1 VIAPGYALTP
11 LIRETMSKDKII
23 ETKKMK
29 MPIHRYAEIKE
40 ISGSI
45 AFLHSDAASYV
56 VGANLVA
63 DRGYTII

>member
-1 VIAPGYALTP
+1 
-11 LIRETMSKDKII
+11 MSKDKII
-23 ETKKMK
+23 ETEKMK
-29 MPIHRYAEIKE
+29 MPIHRYAEMEE

-56 VGANLVA
+56 VGAILVA